1 MTIPMIV
8 GQMGASILIGALI
21 SKFGKWKRFMLLGS
35 LLVVAGSYLMTTLSY
50 DTDYFWV
57 SVYMVVLGA
66 GLGMVMQNLTL
77 VVQNDTPA
85 SQLGAASSNV
95 NFFRT
100 IAGTIG
106 VTIMGSLLAT
116 QVTTHITSGLKSYTP
131 TSPEEID
138 ALKGLAGGGIP
149 HVSELPDGIR
159 VIIENAYG
167 NGIADV
173 FWIAVPLA
181 VLSVIAIAFLPN
193 KALSTKTSAEQLKEE
208 FEQVAIDLAE
218 AEIGAPVTS
227 ATQLVEADAPS
238 RAVDAA
244 DEASD
249 RDAARKRAAVATD
262 SDLVK

>member
-1 MTIPMIV
+1 
-8 GQMGASILIGALI
+8 
-21 SKFGKWKRFMLLGS
+21 
-35 LLVVAGSYLMTTLSY
+35 
-50 DTDYFWV
+50 
-57 SVYMVVLGA
+57 
-66 GLGMVMQNLTL
+66 
-77 VVQNDTPA
+77 PA

-116 QVTTHITSGLKSYTP
+116 QVTTHITSGLKGFTP
-131 TSPEEID
+131 TSPEEVE

-149 HVSELPDGIR
+149 HVSQPPDGIR

-173 FWIAVPLA
+173 FWLAVPLA

-227 ATQLVEADAPS
+227 SMQLVDGEAATEGTAKTTAGSRGAADAS
-238 RAVDAA
+238 
-244 DEASD
+244 STGGD
-249 RDAARKRAAVATD
+249 R
-262 SDLVK
+262 